1 MRYLFRVMVIFK
13 QMCIR
18 DRVKLSNKGQK
29 LIRGHN
35 AAVIL
40 QSREDLIITFT
51 LFVANWLG
59 VEQQI
64 TLI

>member
-1 MRYLFRVMVIFK
+1 MQIKTRAK
-13 QMCIR
+13 
-18 DRVKLSNKGQK
+18 VKLSNKGQK

-35 AAVIL
+35 AAVIF